1 MENRFLAIWLALLTA
16 LEVVN
21 TIVMFITRNRW
32 KAFQQRENAIDNAE
46 RIQRVLDLM
55 TSKVMQNDA
64 EIRRQ
69 VAMLITAL
77 EADPLAHEK
86 HWSAIH
92 SLRTI
97 LKNA

>member
-1 MENRFLAIWLALLTA
+1 MANSIITLWLAVLTV
-16 LEVVN
+16 LEAHN
-21 TIVMFITRNRW
+21 IAATFASRSRW
-32 KAFQQRENAIDNAE
+32 KAFERRENALDNAE

-55 TSKVMQNDA
+55 TAKMMQNDA

-69 VAMLITAL
+69 VDVLITAL
-77 EADPLAHEK
+77 EADPMAHEK

-92 SLRTI
+92 ALRAI